1 MARTATKSA
10 PPQGQDPTAHLGFE
24 AKLWL
29 AADTAPRASASRE
42 SEATSRDLR
51 GAQDHHCLGEPI
63 DLIGS
68 SALTC
73 RPDVPTRLTCRPG
86 APTRRIGDGAPTR
99 RIGDGAPGEGTGPT
113 SSRRFDRVGRVFEYF
128 LTQSASA
135 EGENGGPAKCEVR
148 SASVEVQP
156 VQESKFAVRHF
167 TSFAILTGPACG
179 SGGMFVQS
187 EKFVESHGGQL
198 GDIAIYGFISC

>member
-1 MARTATKSA
+1 MARTANQSA
-10 PPQGQDPTAHLGFE
+10 PPQGKDSFAHLGFE

-29 AADTAPRASASRE
+29 AADTATRASASRE
-42 SEATSRDLR
+42 CAATSRDFR
-51 GAQDHHCLGEPI
+51 GAQDHHRLGELI
-63 DLIGS
+63 DLLGS
-68 SALTC
+68 IALTC
-73 RPDVPTRLTCRPG
+73 RPDVPTRLTCRP
-86 APTRRIGDGAPTR
+86 GAPTR

>member
-1 MARTATKSA
+1 MPS
-10 PPQGQDPTAHLGFE
+10 
-24 AKLWL
+24 
-29 AADTAPRASASRE
+29 
-42 SEATSRDLR
+42 
-51 GAQDHHCLGEPI
+51 
-63 DLIGS
+63 
-68 SALTC
+68 
-73 RPDVPTRLTCRPG
+73 PG
-86 APTRRIGDGAPTR
+86 APSPIRRV
-99 RIGDGAPGEGTGPT
+99 GDGAPGEGTGPT
-113 SSRRFDRVGRVFEYF
+113 SSRSFDRLGRVFEYF

-198 GDIAIYGFISC
+198 TEISAYRLVTY